1 MNNIKITIKKEL
13 RSIIRDKKTFITLL
27 AMPLIGIFFVII
39 YGVMFDQNQVL
50 NPYKVGINFEPNTIE
65 NIVSS
70 EYQLETIQF
79 DSLESMEK
87 SYKQKDISAY
97 IDYNEEEKKYYFYA
111 DNSQDG
117 YQLQNLIRGYF
128 ESLKNNELIN
138 YVTGEGID
146 YEEITAKYN
155 YEFKELE
162 GSDFILVTIYST
174 LFMLIFAGIISTS
187 QSMAIST
194 TVTEKESGT
203 LETILSFPVSQKELI
218 LGKYFAN
225 FIASSIASI
234 IEFLSVLITLIISS
248 HYFVSFNNLNISV
261 SARSILIG
269 LGVSLTSAFVISALS
284 TIIVANTKTAKEA
297 GIKLSVLQY
306 VSMIPMFT
314 NILSI
319 STDSI
324 IYYAIP
330 IVNCVQ
336 ILMDIFSNNFNT
348 INILVTII
356 STLILSCITVFLIIK
371 KYNQEKVLFG
381 D

>member
-79 DSLESMEK
+79 NNLESMEK

-319 STDSI
+319 STDST

>member
-50 NPYKVGINFEPNTIE
+50 NPYKVGIDFEPNTIE

-70 EYQLETIQF
+70 EYQLETIKF
-79 DSLESMEK
+79 NNLESMEK

-348 INILVTII
+348 LNILVTII

>member
-39 YGVMFDQNQVL
+39 YGIMFDQNQVL

-65 NIVSS
+65 NIISS

-79 DSLESMEK
+79 NSLESMEK

-97 IDYNEEEKKYYFYA
+97 IDYNKEEKKYYFYA

-348 INILVTII
+348 LNILVTII

>member
-79 DSLESMEK
+79 NNLESMEK